1 MQQKLFVTLLL
12 LMGASAVRMQM
23 KAEDSHT
30 DEHLESSLSHGTE
43 ASTGSSA
50 IKHVA
55 NESLLEEEEEGEARL
70 LLGNSSSAI
79 KINCQGRPTCGGGD
93 RCRCN
98 GGMCLPPPC
107 SAAENR

>member
-55 NESLLEEEEEGEARL
+55 NESLLEEEESEARL

-79 KINCQGRPTCGGGD
+79 KIDCQGRRTCRGGTG
-93 RCRCN
+93 CLCN
-98 GGMCLPPPC
+98 KGMCLPPPC